1 MPAAGTPDGLMR
13 AAYLLSDSVNAP
25 PDRAEPRAGESV
37 ALLGST
43 AAVGIA
49 QGSTRLRIYQP
60 GAGSTWS
67 QAAAFSEDDLCPGG
81 ASTLTGKKNATFA
94 PFIYKKRTFYQDR
107 LGTNIGKTQKRV
119 AFCAGW
125 RCAF

>member
-1 MPAAGTPDGLMR
+1 MRHSVRMR
-13 AAYLLSDSVNAP
+13 AT
-25 PDRAEPRAGESV
+25 RALASSTRPHTPRTRRSRPS
-37 ALLGST
+37 ST

-81 ASTLTGKKNATFA
+81 ASTLTG
-94 PFIYKKRTFYQDR
+94 
-107 LGTNIGKTQKRV
+107 
-119 AFCAGW
+119 W
-125 RCAF
+125 RCAI

>member
-1 MPAAGTPDGLMR
+1 MR

-81 ASTLTGKKNATFA
+81 ASTLTG
-94 PFIYKKRTFYQDR
+94 
-107 LGTNIGKTQKRV
+107 
-119 AFCAGW
+119 W
-125 RCAF
+125 RCAI